1 MKKKLGLSILISSL
15 LLVLVVAHVIA
26 GASYDIGTLAPKIEG
41 GTPPGEGEAN
51 WIAWWSEYPNGTPY
65 EILTEDVTNADD
77 GENIGYSDFFGT
89 GVNWILQIQNF
100 LYDPGQNVP
109 PFFEPD
115 PIYLKFGGLGD
126 EYSGTLWEQT
136 ITEWK
141 ITEYLTDWGEATLI
155 SLDPMNECPTI
166 SVQPIPE
173 PENPGDGRTFS
184 FSGPIEG
191 ATYHIYRSQNASGAN
206 NGASN
211 GQYFYIETV
220 TLTENKNLY
229 VYTDNTEI
237 QDGPAWYLVIR
248 ADPDSNAIIGCHS
261 EEGIPT
267 NVTMGEF
274 TAFYDD
280 EKSAVVLEWE
290 TVSETN
296 IVGFNVFRGTSE
308 TLVGSVKINTEIIP
322 AKQPGSPV
330 GDIYTFEDADVVD
343 GQTYYYWI
351 EILTNDMSD
360 QTVGPESVTIPETAW
375 FYYFLP
381 LLFN

>member
-1 MKKKLGLSILISSL
+1 MNKKLRISLGLAGL
-15 LLVLVVAHVIA
+15 LTVLTVIQVIA
-26 GASYDIGTLAPKIEG
+26 GASFDFGELPGAP
-41 GTPPGEGEAN
+41 PEGEAN
-51 WIAWWSEYPNGTPY
+51 WVAWNDQGEISDGFPL
-65 EILTEDVTNADD
+65 EILTEDNTNSKL
-77 GENIGYSDFFGT
+77 GENIGYSEYGDGDTNVEWWIQIENFFYLPRT
-89 GVNWILQIQNF
+89 S
-100 LYDPGQNVP
+100 
-109 PFFEPD
+109 PFSD
-115 PIYLKFGGLGD
+115 NIYFIFGGLGD
-126 EYSGTLWEQT
+126 TYSGSLWQYT
-136 ITEWK
+136 IDQWIITESATEHFPEDV
-141 ITEYLTDWGEATLI
+141 ITFSGEA
-155 SLDPMNECPTI
+155 CPII

-173 PENPGDGRTFS
+173 PVNPEEGRTFS
-184 FSGPIEG
+184 FSGTMPG
-191 ATYHIYRSQNASGAN
+191 VTYHIYRSQNASGAN

-211 GQYFYIETV
+211 GQYFYIDTV
-220 TLTENKNLY
+220 TIPENKNLY
-229 VYTDNTEI
+229 VYTDNTPI
-237 QDGPAWYLVIR
+237 QDGPAWYLVIQ

-280 EKSAVVLEWE
+280 EKSVVVLEWE

-308 TLVGSVKINTEIIP
+308 TLVGSVKINTAIIP

-360 QTVGPESVTIPETAW
+360 QTVGPKSVTIPEPAW